1 MRSPGAS
8 QVFAMSQGVNEPMN
22 QSAKEPKYQRAKC
35 VNETKSR
42 LLNPL
47 FRPPSF
53 VPSPPLR
60 ASLRPLAHLALLASL
75 ALLIACAPA
84 RVVIQWTT
92 ATEINT
98 AGFNVYRAERAE
110 GPYTKINAQ
119 LIPASDALTGGK
131 YQYEDTTVVAGKTY
145 YYQLED
151 VEYGGATARHG
162 PIVITASGGWGWSEW
177 ALSIGVGAFVLAVL
191 AWRVWKTADGK
202 SAAH

>member
-1 MRSPGAS
+1 
-8 QVFAMSQGVNEPMN
+8 MSQNANEPN
-22 QSAKEPKYQRAKC
+22 SVSNSFVVRLPSFVLCPPSSAVRPFAFAQGFVSAQPNGKPSSS
-35 VNETKSR
+35 V
-42 LLNPL
+42 L
-47 FRPPSF
+47 RPPSS
-53 VPSPPLR
+53 VL
-60 ASLRPLAHLALLASL
+60 LALLACL
-75 ALLIACAPA
+75 ALLTACSPA

-162 PIVITASGGWGWSEW
+162 PIVITASGGWGTTEW
-177 ALSIGVGAFVLAVL
+177 LVSISIGALALAVL
-191 AWRVWKTADGK
+191 VWRRFGASTQRI
-202 SAAH
+202 SNE